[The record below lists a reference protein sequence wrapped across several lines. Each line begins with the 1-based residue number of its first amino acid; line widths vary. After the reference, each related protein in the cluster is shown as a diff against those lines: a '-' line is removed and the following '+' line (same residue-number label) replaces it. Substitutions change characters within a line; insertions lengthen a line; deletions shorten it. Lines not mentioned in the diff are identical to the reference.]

1 MFQSGEENND
11 RTELTELGEFGL
23 IDSIAEKVKIQ
34 LPSTIKGIGDD
45 AAVLDY
51 KGMETVIST
60 DMLIEGVHFDLSY
73 VPLKHL
79 GYKAIAVNLSD
90 ILAMNAIPQH
100 VTVSVALSNRFSK
113 EAVDEL
119 YSGILNAC
127 STYQVDL
134 IGGDTTSSVS
144 GLVISVTAIGAANKE
159 NLVYRDG
166 AKEGN
171 LLITS
176 GDLGGAYMG
185 LQMLEREKG
194 IFKDSDN
201 VQPDLEGME
210 YILERQLK
218 PEPRKDVILEL
229 ETMGVKPTSMIDV
242 SDGLASEIFHLCK
255 SSNVG
260 VELYEDKIPIDQQT
274 FDIALENHLDPTV
287 CALSGGEDYEL
298 LFSVD
303 INEFKKFKAH
313 PMFKVIGHFTD
324 VGQGYNL
331 IAKNGTRHELQA
343 QGWNSFNK

>member
-1 MFQSGEENND
+1 MFQSEEENK
-11 RTELTELGEFGL
+11 RTELSELGEFAL
-23 IDSIAEKVKIQ
+23 IDSISEKVKIQ
-34 LPSTIKGIGDD
+34 LDSTIKGIGDD
-45 AAVLDY
+45 AAVVDY
-51 KGMETVIST
+51 KDMETVIST
-60 DMLIEGVHFDLSY
+60 DMLVEGVHFDLSY

-79 GYKAIAVNLSD
+79 GYKAVAVNLSD

-100 VTVSVALSNRFSK
+100 ITVSIALSNRFSK
-113 EAVDEL
+113 EAIDEL

-127 STYQVDL
+127 TTYQVDL
-134 IGGDTTSSVS
+134 IGGDTTSSLS
-144 GLVISVTAIGAANKE
+144 GLVISITAVGSAKKKD
-159 NLVYRDG
+159 LVYRNG

-171 LLITS
+171 LLVTS

-194 IFKDSDN
+194 IFKESTN
-201 VQPDLEGME
+201 IQPDFTGME

-255 SSNVG
+255 SSKLG
-260 VELYEDKIPIDQQT
+260 IELYEEKIPIDQQT

-303 INEFKKFKAH
+303 INEFEKFKAH
-313 PMFKVIGHFTD
+313 PLFKVIGHFTD
-324 VGQGYNL
+324 EGQGYNL

-343 QGWNSFNK
+343 QGWNSFKK

>member
-1 MFQSGEENND
+1 MLQSQEEND
-11 RTELTELGEFGL
+11 RTELSELGEFAL
-23 IDSIAEKVKIQ
+23 IDSISEKVKIQ
-34 LPSTIKGIGDD
+34 LDTTIKGIGDD

-51 KGMETVIST
+51 KNMETVIST

-79 GYKAIAVNLSD
+79 GYKAVAVNLSD

-100 VTVSVALSNRFSK
+100 ITVSVALSNRFSK
-113 EAVDEL
+113 EAIDEL

-134 IGGDTTSSVS
+134 VGGDTTSSVS
-144 GLVISVTAIGAANKE
+144 GLVISITAVGAAKKE
-159 NLVYRDG
+159 DIVYRDG

-194 IFKDSDN
+194 IFTESEN
-201 VQPDLEGME
+201 IQPDLTGME

-229 ETMGVKPTSMIDV
+229 QTMGVKPTAMIDI

-255 SSNVG
+255 ASKLG
-260 VELYEDKIPIDQQT
+260 IELYEEKIPIDQQT
-274 FDIALENHLDPTV
+274 FDIALEHHLDPTV

-298 LFSVD
+298 LFAVD
-303 INEFKKFKAH
+303 INEHAKFKAH
-313 PMFKVIGHFTD
+313 PMFKVIGHFID
-324 VGQGYNL
+324 EGQGHNL
-331 IAKNGTRHELQA
+331 IAKNGTRHDLEA
-343 QGWNSFNK
+343 QGWNSFKK

>member
-1 MFQSGEENND
+1 MFQSTGENG
-11 RTELTELGEFGL
+11 RTELSDLGEFAL
-23 IDSIAEKVKIQ
+23 IESISEKVKLQ
-34 LPSTIKGIGDD
+34 LDSTTKGIGDD
-45 AAVLDY
+45 AAVMNY
-51 KGMETVIST
+51 NGMETVIST
-60 DMLIEGVHFDLSY
+60 DMLIEGVHFDLGY

-79 GYKAIAVNLSD
+79 GYKAVAVNLSD

-100 VTVSVALSNRFSK
+100 ITVSIALSNRFSK

-127 STYQVDL
+127 ETYQIDL
-134 IGGDTTSSVS
+134 IGGDTTSAVS
-144 GLVISVTAIGAANKE
+144 GLVISITAVGAAKKE
-159 NLVYRDG
+159 DLVYRDG

-194 IFKDSDN
+194 IFQESSN
-201 VQPDLEGME
+201 IQPDLTGME

-218 PEPRKDVILEL
+218 PEARKDVILEL
-229 ETMGVKPTSMIDV
+229 QTMGVKPTAMIDV

-255 SSNVG
+255 SSKLG
-260 VELYEDKIPIDQQT
+260 IELYEDKIPIDQQT

-303 INEFKKFKAH
+303 INEFEKFKAH
-313 PMFKVIGHFTD
+313 PLFKVIGHFTD
-324 VGQGYNL
+324 ENQGYNL

-343 QGWNSFNK
+343 QGWNSFKK